1 MKHTLLALLLVPVF
15 SATAF
20 AAGYSG
26 PNAVKSVTSV
36 AQALEAAD
44 DTPVTLEG
52 QIVRRIGKEKYEF
65 QDASGS
71 IEVEIDDDEWPNQTV
86 SETAKVRLTGE
97 VDAGMTGRDIDVD
110 RVELLQ

>member
-1 MKHTLLALLLVPVF
+1 MKQTLFALLLVPAF
-15 SATAF
+15 SVTAF

-26 PNAVKSVTSV
+26 PGGVEPVTTV
-36 AQALEAAD
+36 AAALEAAD

-52 QIVRRIGKEKYEF
+52 QIVRRIGKETYEF
-65 QDASGS
+65 KDATGT

-86 SETAKVRLTGE
+86 SETAKVRISGE
-97 VDAGMTGRDIDVD
+97 VDAGMTSRDIDVE